1 MIVAEMT
8 RFRAILRPHFENDPG
23 SESLNEIEEMVIRTG
38 FDYSHFICRKYSKDQ
53 PDGVA

>member
-1 MIVAEMT
+1 MT